1 MQDADWDDLRV
12 FLAVSRHGS
21 LAAAARALQVNHST
35 VLRRLNKLEDD
46 LGTRLFARDGG
57 GYVMTAAGEL
67 LAQRLDGVG
76 DQIDA
81 VQRQLAGRDT
91 ELSGPLRVTTTD
103 TLAYGLLM
111 PILADF
117 RTRHP
122 RIELQVA
129 IHNSFLNLTRR
140 EADVAIRPAA
150 APPEHLV
157 GRHLGR
163 LQTAPY
169 ASRAYL
175 DRMKAASPDGQ
186 RPDRAAGHGTDPT
199 PENAHWPGHAWV
211 VPDDSLAHLAQ
222 ARWALAHVPADRCA
236 VRADSLVAMA
246 QAVRFGMGAGQ
257 LLCMLGDADPTLV
270 RLSTPD
276 PALDTPLWLLTHP
289 DLRHSARV
297 RAFNDFVTD
306 ALRASPWVMRD

>member
-1 MQDADWDDLRV
+1 MQEADWDDLRV
-12 FLAVSRHGS
+12 FLAVSRGGS
-21 LAAAARALQVNHST
+21 LAAAARVLQVNHST

-46 LGTRLFARDGG
+46 LGTRLFSRDPG
-57 GYVMTAAGEL
+57 GYVMTPAGEL
-67 LAQRLDGVG
+67 LAERLDGVG

-81 VQRQLAGRDT
+81 AQRVLAGRDT

-111 PILADF
+111 PVLAEF
-117 RTRHP
+117 RARHP

-129 IHNSFLNLTRR
+129 INNAFLNLTRR

-157 GRHLGR
+157 GRRAGR
-163 LQTAPY
+163 VQTAPY
-169 ASRAYL
+169 ASRRYL
-175 DRMKAASPDGQ
+175 ERLQAPAV
-186 RPDRAAGHGTDPT
+186 
-199 PENAHWPGHAWV
+199 AHWPGHAWV
-211 VPDDSLAHLAQ
+211 LPDDSLAHLAQ

-246 QAVRFGMGAGQ
+246 QAVRHDMGAGM
-257 LLCMLGDADPTLV
+257 LLCMLGDADDSLV
-270 RLSTPD
+270 RLADPD
-276 PALDTPLWLLTHP
+276 PALDTPVWLLTHP

-297 RAFNDFVTD
+297 RAFNNFVIA
-306 ALRASPWVMRD
+306 ALRASPWVLQD